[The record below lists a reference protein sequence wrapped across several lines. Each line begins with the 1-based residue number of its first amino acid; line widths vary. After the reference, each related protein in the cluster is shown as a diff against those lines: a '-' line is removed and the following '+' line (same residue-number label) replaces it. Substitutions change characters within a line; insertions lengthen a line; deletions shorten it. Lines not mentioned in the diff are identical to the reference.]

1 MKGEQDTLPAM
12 PHIPIAIT
20 CRIVDGLHNLCM
32 GKATAAANML
42 RIGLIT
48 ATIALVNPELLNEL
62 G

>member
-32 GKATAAANML
+32 GKAQL
-42 RIGLIT
+42 RIC
-48 ATIALVNPELLNEL
+48 
-62 G
+62 